1 MGKFRKLEMTELGRL
16 NPTQSKK
23 TEKFPIILILDSIR
37 SLSNV
42 GSIFRTAD
50 SLGLNSI
57 FLCGVTGRPPH
68 REIQKT
74 ALGATDTVK
83 WSYFPSI
90 IDAINR
96 LKTEG
101 YTVIALEQA
110 IPNFK
115 LHQYSP
121 KKNEPVA
128 LILGNEI
135 TGVSEDALECC
146 DFVLEI
152 PQFGSKHSLNVA
164 VSAGIAC
171 WQLLSGWLTNKESN
185 PEH

>member
-1 MGKFRKLEMTELGRL
+1 MNELGRL
-16 NPTQSKK
+16 NPTQSQNTK
-23 TEKFPIILILDSIR
+23 KFPIILVLDSIR

-50 SLGLNSI
+50 SLGLDSI
-57 FLCGVTGRPPH
+57 VLCGVTGQPPH

-74 ALGATDTVK
+74 ALGATESVK
-83 WSYFPSI
+83 WNYFPSV
-90 IDAINR
+90 IDAING
-96 LKTEG
+96 LKLEG

-121 KKNEPVA
+121 KKNEPIA

-135 TGVSEDALECC
+135 TGVSDDALECC
-146 DFVLEI
+146 DLVLEI

-171 WQLLSGWLTNKESN
+171 WQLLSGWLPNVESN
-185 PEH
+185 SKS